1 MPYIDSFLASRIRL
15 RNSMI
20 GQTISHYRIVEK
32 LGGGGMGV
40 VYKAEDLKLGRFV
53 ALKFLP
59 DAVAKDPKALARFQ
73 REARAASALNHPN
86 ICTIHEIDDHHGE
99 AFIAMEFLDGLT
111 LKHKIAGRPL
121 DIELVLSL
129 AIEIADALDAAHAEG
144 IIHRDIK
151 PANVFV
157 TKRGHAKILDFGLA
171 KVTVKRE
178 KVDSTAATVESEED
192 LTGPGSAPG
201 TTAYMSPEQV
211 CAKELDTR
219 TDLFSFGTVL
229 YEMATGAQPF
239 RGDSSGVVFHAI
251 LERQPV
257 PPVQLNPDVPSKL
270 EEIIGK
276 CLEKD
281 RNLRYQHAADV
292 RTDLQRLKRDSEPH
306 KSAAALE
313 SAIVRKSKRILWFA
327 GALVIIAAAGV
338 ASYFFL
344 RHPTRLTEKDTIVLA
359 DFSNNTGDP
368 IFSGTL
374 KQALAIQLQQ
384 SPFLNIL
391 SDQRI
396 TSQLRYMGR
405 PPDTPLNPEVAREV
419 CVREGNKAMIL
430 GSISSMGTSY
440 VITLSAMNC
449 QDEESLAANQVQA
462 QRKEDVLRKL
472 QEAATGIRKKLGESL
487 ASVQR
492 FNSPLERATTSS
504 LMALQEY
511 SQASKIVQSG
521 DEAAAVPLFRRAI
534 DLDPNFAIS
543 YADLAVIYNDLN
555 ESGLSAEYASRAY
568 ALRDNVTEREKF
580 QIDHTFYSFVTG
592 DQEKSAELYEQ
603 WKQTYPRD
611 LNPYVNAGLNDTS
624 LGRLEA
630 ALEND
635 LKGFEITKATQTIY
649 ENLVYD
655 YVSLD
660 RLDEAQAILREAHE
674 HSLDSSLTPNA
685 YQLAFLRDDESEMR
699 RCLAVTEGKRGEED
713 VLLAA
718 QADTEAFHGRLSR
731 AREFSAKAVASAN
744 DTGARGAAAT
754 WQMTAAL
761 REAEFGNNAQAKQQL
776 RSALDLGSD
785 RRLELAAA
793 LVLARTGD
801 LRASRERLKALQKK
815 HPEDTILNRY
825 WAPTV
830 QAAIA
835 LRDNNPSLALQVL
848 ELTRRYDLGGAPPP
862 FTAGATMYPVYLR
875 GLAYIATRQW
885 KEAATEF
892 QNIIDHR
899 GLVWNFPLGAL
910 AHLQLARAISFSG
923 DTERGKGAY
932 DRFFSLWREAD
943 TNIPILQ
950 EARRERAAIQ

>member
-1 MPYIDSFLASRIRL
+1 
-15 RNSMI
+15 MI

-59 DAVAKDPKALARFQ
+59 NDVAKDPKALARFR

-178 KVDSTAATVESEED
+178 KVNLTAATVESEED

-219 TDLFSFGTVL
+219 TDLFSFGAVL

-257 PPVQLNPDVPSKL
+257 PPVQLNPNVPSKL

-292 RTDLQRLKRDSEPH
+292 RIDLQRLKRDSEPH

-449 QDEESLAANQVQA
+449 QNEESLAANQVQA
-462 QRKEDVLRKL
+462 QRKEEVLRKL

-761 REAEFGNNAQAKQQL
+761 REAEFGNNAQAKQQV

-923 DTERGKGAY
+923 DTERAKGAY
-932 DRFFSLWREAD
+932 DRFFSLWQEAD